1 MSRCIFFAAFF
12 VPDVADGC
20 LEWDWFGSQKND
32 VAGCCQMLP
41 GFIPLG
47 ESLRDPKDV
56 LLSNSAEFV
65 QCPDATVSK
74 KKLEMKLA
82 TKE

>member
-1 MSRCIFFAAFF
+1 
-12 VPDVADGC
+12 
-20 LEWDWFGSQKND
+20 
-32 VAGCCQMLP
+32 MLP